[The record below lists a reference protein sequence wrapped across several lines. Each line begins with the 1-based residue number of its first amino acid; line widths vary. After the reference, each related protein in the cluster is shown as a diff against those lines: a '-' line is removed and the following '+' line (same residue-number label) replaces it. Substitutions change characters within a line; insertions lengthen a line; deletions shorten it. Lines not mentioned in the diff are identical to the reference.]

1 MKINKFCLVVLA
13 LCALTS
19 SFVGCGAKGSGSR
32 SGLVAAAG
40 VVKYNGAPVDDAVI
54 EFRSAEGVENS
65 LAAGRSDAEGKFTLM
80 TDRPNDG
87 ALPGKYKVTVKKQV
101 ETIDGLTREEYMAQH
116 PSEGDEKSDVVFSKE
131 RVVVEQLLP
140 VQYSDPENTPLEI
153 EIPAKGN
160 KKIALDLQD

>member
-1 MKINKFCLVVLA
+1 MKINKYCLVVLA
-13 LCALTS
+13 LCVLTS

-40 VVKYNGAPVDDAVI
+40 VVKYNGAPVEDAVI

-65 LAAGRSDAEGKFTLM
+65 LAAGRTDAEGKFTLM

-87 ALPGKYKVTVKKQV
+87 ALPGKYKVTVKKEV
-101 ETIDGLTREEYMAQH
+101 EKVDGLTREEYMAQH
-116 PSEGDEKSDVVFSKE
+116 ASEGNEKSDVAFPKD
-131 RVVVEQLLP
+131 RIVVEQLLP
-140 VQYSDPENTPLEI
+140 VQYIDPENTPLEI

-160 KKIALDLQD
+160 KKIAIDLQD